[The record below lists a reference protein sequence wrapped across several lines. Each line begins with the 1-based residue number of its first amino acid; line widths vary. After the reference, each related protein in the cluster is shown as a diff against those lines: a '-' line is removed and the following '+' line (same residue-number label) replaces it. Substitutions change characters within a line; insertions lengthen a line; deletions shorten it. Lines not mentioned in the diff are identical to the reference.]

1 MTKQPQGET
10 VFDYYVNN
18 LLDYEV
24 VKFGKEGRTISIEE
38 KLQNLKSNYSVT
50 GLYFYDN
57 QVINF
62 VKKLKPSTRGKLE
75 ITDVNRIYLEKTII
89 RCHSRLG
96 SSLVIHWDASF
107 TNRSRSIYKNYRR
120 ATRINGSHIWKKST
134 I

>member
-1 MTKQPQGET
+1 MGTIFFYVSQLVSKLRDMTKQPQGET
-10 VFDYYVNN
+10 VFNYYVNN
-18 LLDYEV
+18 LSDYEV

-75 ITDVNRIYLEKTII
+75 ITDVNRI
-89 RCHSRLG
+89 
-96 SSLVIHWDASF
+96 
-107 TNRSRSIYKNYRR
+107 
-120 ATRINGSHIWKKST
+120 
-134 I
+134 